1 MGESFVQV
9 FIESCERL
17 MAKDLEVVEIGL
29 SGVVVM
35 LVTILVKFFVWLA
48 SRGSKSSTVQGQPVT
63 LSDCS
68 VYILTQMDMGVKKR

>member
-1 MGESFVQV
+1 MRGFDLDMGSFVQV

-29 SGVVVM
+29 SGVIVM

-48 SRGSKSSTVQGQPVT
+48 SRGSKSSTVRGQSSSISL
-63 LSDCS
+63 LSLSRS
-68 VYILTQMDMGVKKR
+68 VAY